1 MYKVCR
7 RTDLSTNSCVT
18 QRLNQPTVEST
29 ISCINRQLNLSTV
42 ESTVS
47 CINHRLS
54 NRRVRNFWLRKKNS
68 HALRPAPP
76 VALYALRQARVR
88 AGRAGSELRAA
99 HGREKA
105 SCELLTKA

>member
-54 NRRVRNFWLRKKNS
+54 NRRVRNFWLRKKIPTHS
-68 HALRPAPP
+68 DRLRRSRSTRSARPA
-76 VALYALRQARVR
+76 YAR
-88 AGRAGSELRAA
+88 GEL
-99 HGREKA
+99 EA
-105 SCELLTKA
+105 SCELLTGARRRAASC